1 MVPPAIH
8 RVILSTRTASQ
19 RPEPI
24 HDHSADQAH
33 IFGAIYSLYADSGFA
48 MAGAVAYSFV
58 LSLFPFC
65 IFVGAV
71 AGYFG
76 GEAFAKQGVA
86 QLFEIAP
93 APVAEALAPEVMAVM
108 GRSRFGLLTVGALI
122 ALFFATSAI
131 ESLRAALNN
140 AYRQKESRSYFRC
153 LLQSSLFV
161 ILSAIGVLVLTW
173 GVVVGPELA
182 ARFKPASLLWLADSS
197 WIAVIVRFAIVVAA
211 IGSQLLA
218 YHLWLAAGDR
228 RLAEVWPGVLLSIVL
243 WVLAARLFGSWLTF
257 SDYSRFY
264 AGLTQIMSAL
274 VFFQVSAI
282 IVILGAELNRG
293 LHGNARTPGRANQR
307 RARLESA
314 DDRDDSRD
322 QPNRLRLSSMA
333 SSNVRKPRGRR
344 ADEHRHVAGLVLVL
358 PHARVRL
365 GNLRPRKDLGHGGV
379 DTPLDH
385 QLVGLCSLQQVG
397 EVRTLHA
404 LLMHPQI
411 ARVHGEVVAGRAGA
425 DDHHAAALHDEHGD
439 RKRGRAGMLEHEI
452 DVVALAGD
460 LPDGGAELAHLLEPR
475 VVLGRADL
483 GHLAP
488 AVELLAV
495 DDAAGAELHDEVALV
510 VLGDDADGVGARWW
524 R

>member
-1 MVPPAIH
+1 MII
-8 RVILSTRTASQ
+8 RQIK
-19 RPEPI
+19 
-24 HDHSADQAH
+24 H
-33 IFGAIYSLYADSGFA
+33 IPGAIYSLYADSGFA

-65 IFVGAV
+65 IFVGAM

-93 APVAEALAPEVMAVM
+93 APVAEALAPEVMSVM
-108 GRSRFGLLTVGALI
+108 GSSRFGLLTVGALI

-153 LLQSSLFV
+153 LLESSLFV

-182 ARFKPASLLWLADSS
+182 TRFKPVSLLWLADSS
-197 WIAVIVRFAIVVAA
+197 WIAVIVRFAIVIAA

-228 RLAEVWPGVLLSIVL
+228 RLGDVWPGVLLSIVL

-293 LHGNARTPGRANQR
+293 LI
-307 RARLESA
+307 E
-314 DDRDDSRD
+314 
-322 QPNRLRLSSMA
+322 LR
-333 SSNVRKPRGRR
+333 
-344 ADEHRHVAGLVLVL
+344 
-358 PHARVRL
+358 
-365 GNLRPRKDLGHGGV
+365 
-379 DTPLDH
+379 
-385 QLVGLCSLQQVG
+385 
-397 EVRTLHA
+397 
-404 LLMHPQI
+404 
-411 ARVHGEVVAGRAGA
+411 AGRNGTVT
-425 DDHHAAALHDEHGD
+425 G
-439 RKRGRAGMLEHEI
+439 
-452 DVVALAGD
+452 
-460 LPDGGAELAHLLEPR
+460 
-475 VVLGRADL
+475 
-483 GHLAP
+483 
-488 AVELLAV
+488 
-495 DDAAGAELHDEVALV
+495 
-510 VLGDDADGVGARWW
+510 
-524 R
+524 